1 MKDVN
6 KLNDEK
12 FMKSAISEAQ
22 KAYAEGEVP
31 IGAVLIDEDGILIC
45 AEHNR
50 IEQLDDATAHAEIL
64 LLRGA
69 AEKFGRRKLSNCTIY
84 VTVEPCPM
92 CAGAL
97 VLSRLK
103 RLVYGTTD
111 SKFGACESLFNVTD
125 NLALNHQLQVTA
137 GVLEN
142 DCRHLMQKF
151 FSERR
156 HSNFPAIKNY

>member
-1 MKDVN
+1 M
-6 KLNDEK
+6 NDEE
-12 FMKSAISEAQ
+12 FMQMAISEAM
-22 KAYAEGEVP
+22 KAYEEGEVP
-31 IGAVLIDEDGILIC
+31 IGAVLIDEDGILVC

-69 AEKFGRRKLSNCTIY
+69 TKIIGRRKLTNCTIY
-84 VTVEPCPM
+84 STLEPCPM

-97 VLSRLK
+97 MLCRLK
-103 RLVYGTTD
+103 RLVYGAVD
-111 SKFGACESLFNVTD
+111 SKFGAAESLFNIT
-125 NLALNHQLQVTA
+125 NNPALNHQLQITA

-142 DCRHLMQKF
+142 DCRELMQKF

-156 HSNFPAIKNY
+156 KILCNR

>member
-1 MKDVN
+1 MS
-6 KLNDEK
+6 DEK
-12 FMKSAISEAQ
+12 FMKLAISEAK
-22 KAYAEGEVP
+22 KAYEEGEVP
-31 IGAVLIDEDGILIC
+31 IGAVLIDEGGILIC

-69 AEKFGRRKLSNCTIY
+69 TEKIGRRKLSTCTIY

-103 RLVYGTTD
+103 RLVYGAVD
-111 SKFGACESLFNVTD
+111 SKFGACESLFNVT
-125 NLALNHQLQVTA
+125 NNSALNHQLQITA
-137 GVLEN
+137 GVLEK
-142 DCRHLMQKF
+142 DCRELMQNF
-151 FSERR
+151 FAEQRR
-156 HSNFPAIKNY
+156 LKSKES

>member
-1 MKDVN
+1 
-6 KLNDEK
+6 LSDET
-12 FMKSAISEAQ
+12 FMKLAIEQAF
-22 KAYAEGEVP
+22 KAYDEGEVP
-31 IGAVLIDEDGILIC
+31 IGAVLIDEGGILIC

-64 LLRGA
+64 LLREGA
-69 AEKFGRRKLSNCTIY
+69 KKIGRRNLSTCTIY

-97 VLSRLK
+97 MLCRLK

-111 SKFGACESLFNVTD
+111 SKFGACESLFNVT
-125 NLALNHQLQVTA
+125 NNPALNHQLDVTA

-142 DCRHLMQKF
+142 ECRELMQKF
-151 FSERR
+151 FKLRR
-156 HSNFPAIKNY
+156 